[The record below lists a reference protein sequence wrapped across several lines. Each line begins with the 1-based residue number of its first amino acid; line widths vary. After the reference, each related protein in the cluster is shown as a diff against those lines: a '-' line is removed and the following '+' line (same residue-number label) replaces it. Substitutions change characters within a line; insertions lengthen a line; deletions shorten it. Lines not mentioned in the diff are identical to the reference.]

1 MFIKKKIVYKKL
13 TTLLILFF
21 CLVSFN
27 SDLYI
32 GNNIIYTV
40 YADTSGLGAIW
51 NNMNIS
57 HQGDDDSI
65 SFNVGDVG
73 NESTKKDFN
82 YLLSKYKILCMI
94 VTSLLTLTAFLGMII
109 EISKLSMAGDNDKKR
124 KIAISGIMFSGI
136 GLALMGSATLI
147 IGLLVNS

>member
-57 HQGDDDSI
+57 QGDDDSI

>member
-1 MFIKKKIVYKKL
+1 
-13 TTLLILFF
+13 
-21 CLVSFN
+21 
-27 SDLYI
+27 
-32 GNNIIYTV
+32 
-40 YADTSGLGAIW
+40 
-51 NNMNIS
+51 
-57 HQGDDDSI
+57 
-65 SFNVGDVG
+65 
-73 NESTKKDFN
+73 
-82 YLLSKYKILCMI
+82 MI

>member
-1 MFIKKKIVYKKL
+1 MFIKKKIVCKKL
-13 TTLLILFF
+13 TTLLILFL

-57 HQGDDDSI
+57 QNDDDSI

-124 KIAISGIMFSGI
+124 KMAISGIMFSGI

>member
-57 HQGDDDSI
+57 QGDDDSI

-124 KIAISGIMFSGI
+124 KIAISGIMFSRI